1 VTVNDRLQDIFRD
14 VLNDPALELTDGTT
28 AAELPGWDSLAH
40 INVLFAIEE
49 TFGVRFRTEE
59 FARLESIGDLK
70 RTLAAKGAA

>member
-1 VTVNDRLQDIFRD
+1 VTVDDRLQEIFRD
-14 VLNDPALELTDGTT
+14 VLNDPTLELTDGAT

-49 TFGVRFRTEE
+49 TFGVRFRTGE
-59 FARLESIGDLK
+59 FRRLESISDLK

>member
-1 VTVNDRLQDIFRD
+1 VTVDDRLQEIFRD
-14 VLNDPALELTDGTT
+14 VLNDPALELTEGTT

-49 TFGVRFRTEE
+49 TFGVQFGTGE
-59 FARLESIGDLK
+59 FGRLESIGDLK